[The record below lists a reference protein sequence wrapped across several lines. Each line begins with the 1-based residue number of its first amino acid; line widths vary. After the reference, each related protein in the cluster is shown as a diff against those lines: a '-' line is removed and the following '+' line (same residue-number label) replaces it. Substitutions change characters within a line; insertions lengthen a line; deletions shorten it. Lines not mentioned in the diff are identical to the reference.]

1 MTMGVPQNDAP
12 QQLFQIRQEERDSM
26 GYHKGMAAV
35 AQLIVVGFL
44 IYLVLF
50 LKGQI
55 EVQLEQ
61 KRQYQ
66 DRGQAEQTL
75 RILVQKKDGLERQ
88 IEMLSSEKVLSIVK
102 KDGSV
107 DISEFAAAFG
117 YPRSTIAELRRR
129 VTTTSAEWDRRPG
142 DTEDREQFF
151 NDMASTFNW
160 SATDPSGMF
169 GSYVVNQVVLCED
182 PREVS
187 SRLKGLLPRVA
198 EELGRALK
206 EEFTCFDVPA
216 ERVRKLEELQKA
228 LSATPG
234 GGSRRQVSCQD
245 PGYLSVEGLMTMDS
259 ADRLDLL
266 VSKAIVDEPLCK
278 MTLRDLADVTAAPPG
293 SSARD
298 KQLGAAVYDRLK
310 GRFQGGELTVSCND
324 SLFGDIERLPFTP
337 YAYLIQQRFRVCS
350 IDLDGLTGLIG
361 GIRPHSNPEG
371 FKRWLGGT
379 LEELRAKGSEQIDG
393 RRREIEKI
401 EPEIAKTQAALDELN
416 RALRD
421 IDGEFLLGVLRSI
434 SLSLVC
440 LVAVS
445 LSYNMA
451 KHHTFELGLFN
462 REFLRRRR
470 VQLLHGL
477 SPEFGRSR
485 ALESL
490 MRSRLLGPSETA
502 SRGDSRQHLRVLKQM
517 LVELTKRVERGKGS

>member
-1 MTMGVPQNDAP
+1 MDE
-12 QQLFQIRQEERDSM
+12 LFQIRQEERNSM

-50 LKGQI
+50 LKEQI
-55 EVQLEQ
+55 EVQLKQ

-66 DRGQAEQTL
+66 DRGQAEQRL
-75 RILVQKKDGLERQ
+75 RILVQKKQGLERQ

-102 KDGSV
+102 KDGSL

-129 VTTTSAEWDRRPG
+129 ATTASAEWDRRPG
-142 DTEDREQFF
+142 DAEDREQFF

-169 GSYVVNQVVLCED
+169 GSYVVNQVVFCED
-182 PREVS
+182 PKEVS

-216 ERVRKLEELQKA
+216 ARVRTLEELQQR
-228 LSATPG
+228 LSETPG
-234 GGSRRQVSCQD
+234 GGSRRQLSCQD
-245 PGYLSVEGLMTMDS
+245 PGYLSVAGLMTMAS

-266 VSKAIVDEPLCK
+266 VSKAIVDEPQCK
-278 MTLRDLADVTAAPPG
+278 MTLQEFKDLTAAPSG
-293 SSARD
+293 SSPRD
-298 KQLGAAVYDRLK
+298 RQLGTALYDRLK
-310 GRFQGGELTVSCND
+310 GRFQGGELTVPCD
-324 SLFGDIERLPFTP
+324 DDLFQEIERLPFTP
-337 YAYLIQQRFRVCS
+337 YAYLVQQRFRVCS
-350 IDLDGLTGLIG
+350 IDLDGLTDLIG
-361 GIRPHSNPEG
+361 GIRPHLNPEG
-371 FKRWLGGT
+371 LKRWLGGT
-379 LEELRAKGSEQIDG
+379 LDELRAKGSEQIDG
-393 RRREIEKI
+393 RRKELDKI
-401 EPEIAKTQAALDELN
+401 EPEIEETQASLDELN

-421 IDGEFLLGVLRSI
+421 IDGEFLLGVLRSV

-470 VQLLHGL
+470 VQLLNGL
-477 SPEFGRSR
+477 SPASGRSR

-502 SRGDSRQHLRVLKQM
+502 SRSDSRQHLRVLVQM
-517 LVELTKRVERGKGS
+517 LAELTKRGESGKGS